1 MFFELTKKNEEK
13 KKQVSSI
20 FWRRVNYQDTI
31 IKTFESHL
39 YNTNILVIFI
49 NVKHKTDILLYL

>member
-1 MFFELTKKNEEK
+1 MK
-13 KKQVSSI
+13 KKKTSEFN